1 MAVGIGVGVK
11 VAVAVAVGVG
21 VNVAVAVAVAVAVP
35 VGVGVAVGVVHGG
48 RVYLLNLF
56 GGGGATLQKSC
67 VKKPVGPCTPAV
79 SDPVTP
85 AIGP

>member
-21 VNVAVAVAVAVAVP
+21 VKVAVAVAVP